1 MKGDLNEMTKPRI
14 PTVPRDQLP
23 DFEPMFQLLEGSM
36 GYVPNNFL
44 SMAHWPELLTA
55 FGGIGA
61 TILQTG
67 EVDRGLKQLVAMVA
81 SAANGCHYCQAHTS
95 HSAHNLG
102 VPQEKVEAVFE
113 FESSSLFSDAERAA
127 LRLAWHAALQPNA
140 SSDSDFAALK
150 EHYSDREIVEIVSV
164 IALFGFLNRWS
175 DTMGSELE
183 PLPQSF
189 AESINLGAR
198 KLGS

>member
-1 MKGDLNEMTKPRI
+1 MQNTEVIMSRIKPLS
-14 PTVPRDQLP
+14 PMQLA
-23 DFEPMFQLLEGSM
+23 DFKPMFDVLENTM
-36 GYVPNNFL
+36 GYIPNNLL

-61 TILQTG
+61 TILQSG
-67 EVDRGLKQLVAMVA
+67 ELDRGLKQLVAMVA
-81 SAANGCHYCQAHTS
+81 SAAHGCHYCQAHTS
-95 HSAHNLG
+95 HSAHKLG
-102 VPQEKVEAVFE
+102 VSQEKVEATFE

-127 LRLAWHAALQPNA
+127 LKLAWHAALQPNA
-140 SSDSDFAALK
+140 SSDSDFASLK

-183 PLPQSF
+183 PLPQAF

-198 KLGS
+198 RLGS

>member
-1 MKGDLNEMTKPRI
+1 MKGDLNDMPKPRI

-23 DFEPMFQLLEGSM
+23 DFVPMFQLLEGSM
-36 GYVPNNFL
+36 AYVPNNFL

-61 TILQTG
+61 IILQTG

-102 VPQEKVEAVFE
+102 VPQEKVSPHVLRHAFATDLLEGGAD
-113 FESSSLFSDAERAA
+113 LRAIQSMLGHA
-127 LRLAWHAALQPNA
+127 DLSTTEVYTHVSRRRLKAT
-140 SSDSDFAALK
+140 
-150 EHYSDREIVEIVSV
+150 VE
-164 IALFGFLNRWS
+164 NRH
-175 DTMGSELE
+175 
-183 PLPQSF
+183 PR
-189 AESINLGAR
+189 GAR
-198 KLGS
+198 GTKRS

>member
-1 MKGDLNEMTKPRI
+1 MPRI

-36 GYVPNNFL
+36 GYIPNNML

-102 VPQEKVEAVFE
+102 VSKEKSKP
-113 FESSSLFSDAERAA
+113 SSSLSHPHCSAIQSE
-127 LRLAWHAALQPNA
+127 P
-140 SSDSDFAALK
+140 
-150 EHYSDREIVEIVSV
+150 
-164 IALFGFLNRWS
+164 LFG
-175 DTMGSELE
+175 
-183 PLPQSF
+183 
-189 AESINLGAR
+189 
-198 KLGS
+198 

>member
-1 MKGDLNEMTKPRI
+1 MARI
-14 PTVPRDQLP
+14 EPLSPTQLT
-23 DFEPMFQLLEGSM
+23 DFQPMFDVLENTM
-36 GYVPNNFL
+36 GYIPNNLL
-44 SMAHWPELLTA
+44 SMAYWPELLTA

-67 EVDRGLKQLVAMVA
+67 ELDPGLKQLVAMVA

-95 HSAHNLG
+95 HSAHKLG
-102 VPQEKVEAVFE
+102 VSQEKVEAAFE

-140 SSDSDFAALK
+140 SSDSDFVSLK
-150 EHYSDREIVEIVSV
+150 EHYSDREIVEIVGV

-175 DTMGSELE
+175 DTMG
-183 PLPQSF
+183 
-189 AESINLGAR
+189 
-198 KLGS
+198 

>member
-1 MKGDLNEMTKPRI
+1 MQNTEVIMSRI
-14 PTVPRDQLP
+14 QPLSPMQLT
-23 DFEPMFQLLEGSM
+23 DFKPMFDVLENTM
-36 GYVPNNFL
+36 GFIPNNLL
-44 SMAHWPELLTA
+44 SMAYWPELLTA

-67 EVDRGLKQLVAMVA
+67 ELDRGLKQLVAMVA
-81 SAANGCHYCQAHTS
+81 SAAHGCHYCQAHTS
-95 HSAHNLG
+95 HSAYKLG
-102 VPQEKVEAVFE
+102 ISQEKVAAAFE

-127 LRLAWHAALQPNA
+127 LKLAWHAALQPNA
-140 SSDSDFAALK
+140 SSDNDFASLK

>member
-1 MKGDLNEMTKPRI
+1 MVCPQQMLNE
-14 PTVPRDQLP
+14 
-23 DFEPMFQLLEGSM
+23 
-36 GYVPNNFL
+36 L
-44 SMAHWPELLTA
+44 S
-55 FGGIGA
+55 
-61 TILQTG
+61 Q
-67 EVDRGLKQLVAMVA
+67 
-81 SAANGCHYCQAHTS
+81 
-95 HSAHNLG
+95 
-102 VPQEKVEAVFE
+102 VEAVFD

-140 SSDSDFAALK
+140 TSDSDFAALK
-150 EHYSDREIVEIVSV
+150 AHYSDREIVEIVSV

-189 AESINLGAR
+189 ADSINLSTR